1 MTDTQHYP
9 DPGSAR
15 KPDSPTDLSAQSWKG
30 VAKRTV
36 SEFMDDHGLDYAAA
50 LTYFGVLAIFP
61 AALALTS
68 LVGLVGNPQKTTD
81 ALLGVV
87 DTLGPA
93 SATDTFSGPIRTLAE
108 QQTAAGFALV
118 IGLATALWS
127 ASAYVSAFSRAANVV
142 YEVEEGR
149 PFYKLRPLQI
159 LVTLVCIIL
168 VALVA
173 FALVLTGPL
182 AEAAGEAVGLGSTAV
197 TVWSIAKWPVL
208 ALVVSFIF
216 ALLYY
221 SAPNVQQP
229 RFRWFTAGG
238 ALALVVWV
246 AASAAF
252 ALYVANFGS
261 FNKTY
266 GSLAAVIIF
275 LMWLWISNIAL
286 LLGAQFNA
294 ELERGRELQAGMT
307 EAEDT
312 IQLPPRDTT
321 KMDPAEEKT
330 HAKHR

>member
-221 SAPNVQQP
+221 SAPK
-229 RFRWFTAGG
+229 RG
-238 ALALVVWV
+238 A
-246 AASAAF
+246 
-252 ALYVANFGS
+252 
-261 FNKTY
+261 
-266 GSLAAVIIF
+266 AAV
-275 LMWLWISNIAL
+275 SGGSPPA
-286 LLGAQFNA
+286 
-294 ELERGRELQAGMT
+294 GRWHWSSGS
-307 EAEDT
+307 
-312 IQLPPRDTT
+312 PHPRRSRCTWPT
-321 KMDPAEEKT
+321 SARSTRRTARWPQ
-330 HAKHR
+330 